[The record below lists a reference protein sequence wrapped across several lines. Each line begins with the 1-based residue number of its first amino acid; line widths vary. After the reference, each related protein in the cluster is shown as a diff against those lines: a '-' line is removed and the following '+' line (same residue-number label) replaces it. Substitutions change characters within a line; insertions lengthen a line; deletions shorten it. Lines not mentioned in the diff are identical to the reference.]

1 MSRVPDWPDRIIDE
15 LNANDRRA
23 TDIARGLG
31 AEQLNWRPAEDS
43 WSVGQCLQHL
53 LNAND
58 VYLPPMAA
66 ALDGAR
72 SSRVRDITPGWFGR
86 YFLRTVIEPSPGG
99 RRFRA
104 PKKIVPREHV
114 DADILERFLRSNDGA
129 RDFVRRA
136 AAYDVNRLRFV
147 NPFVPILR
155 FTVGTGLEIV
165 WLHQRR
171 HLLQAERIKKA
182 MLTRGPAT

>member
-1 MSRVPDWPDRIIDE
+1 MPNWPDRVLDE

-58 VYLPPMAA
+58 VYLPPMAT
-66 ALDGAR
+66 ALERGRA
-72 SSRVRDITPGWFGR
+72 SAVPEIIPGWFGR
-86 YFLRTVIEPSPGG
+86 WFLRSVIEPSQGG

-104 PKKIVPREHV
+104 PKKIVPQERV
-114 DADILERFLRSNDGA
+114 DADILDRFLRSNDRA

-136 AAYDVNRLRFV
+136 AAYDVNRIRFT

-171 HLLQAERIKKA
+171 HLLQAERIKQA
-182 MLTRGPAT
+182 MLR